1 MTNPYDIKKF
11 ANENKSYVSPEYFTV
26 KVKLMFELVLEKFK
40 QNPELKQKLLETG
53 NQELIEGNTWND
65 TFWGVCNGQGQNWLG
80 KILMLVRSELS
91 QLLDD

>member
-1 MTNPYDIKKF
+1 MKINHLYLLIFFD
-11 ANENKSYVSPEYFTV
+11 V
-26 KVKLMFELVLEKFK
+26 KVKLMFVLVTEKFK

-80 KILMLVRSELS
+80 KILMLVN
-91 QLLDD
+91 

>member
-1 MTNPYDIKKF
+1 M
-11 ANENKSYVSPEYFTV
+11 YVSPEYFTV

-80 KILMLVRSELS
+80 KILMLVRSELNKPI
-91 QLLDD
+91 